1 MPDEPE
7 RPGLIDI
14 VGEEITESFPSTS
27 ARLRRPIP

>member
-14 VGEEITESFPSTS
+14 VGEEITESLPQH
-27 ARLRRPIP
+27 LRTPETAE